1 MANAP
6 DRENVAKAAQAA
18 NLLVQ
23 DLRGVMRSADPLLVE
38 VSMEILKTAV
48 EIERRL
54 NRIEAIM
61 PR

>member
-1 MANAP
+1 MANAI
-6 DRENVAKAAQAA
+6 DHKNVAKAAQAA

-23 DLRGVMRSADPLLVE
+23 DLRGVMYSADPLLVE
-38 VSMEILKTAV
+38 MSMEILKTAI